1 MQPVLHMGFLWDTNE
16 MSVLL
21 AAKLGGPLRGKMAR
35 IVINSV
41 HVKGDVSTVAP
52 APLSCPSE
60 PSVCFGGKAAIGGV
74 SLFVVVF
81 FYHSRE
87 PG

>member
-1 MQPVLHMGFLWDTNE
+1 MGFQWDTNE

-41 HVKGDVSTVAP
+41 HVKGDVCTFNLAS
-52 APLSCPSE
+52 LHLK
-60 PSVCFGGKAAIGGV
+60 CF
-74 SLFVVVF
+74 S
-81 FYHSRE
+81 
-87 PG
+87 